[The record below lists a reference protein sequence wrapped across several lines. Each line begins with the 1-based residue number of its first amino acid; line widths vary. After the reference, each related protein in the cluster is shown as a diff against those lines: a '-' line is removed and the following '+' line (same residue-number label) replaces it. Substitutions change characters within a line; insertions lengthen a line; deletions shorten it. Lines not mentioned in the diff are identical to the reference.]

1 MSQPVIDLLVET
13 FGLKPEQ
20 LTPDATL
27 QSLGLDSLSIVE
39 FMFEIEDRYKI
50 KLPDAPEMPAT
61 LGEMLAL
68 IEPLLPESA
77 RKPEGADTGAS

>member
-50 KLPDAPEMPAT
+50 KLPDAPELCVP
-61 LGEMLAL
+61 
-68 IEPLLPESA
+68 
-77 RKPEGADTGAS
+77 